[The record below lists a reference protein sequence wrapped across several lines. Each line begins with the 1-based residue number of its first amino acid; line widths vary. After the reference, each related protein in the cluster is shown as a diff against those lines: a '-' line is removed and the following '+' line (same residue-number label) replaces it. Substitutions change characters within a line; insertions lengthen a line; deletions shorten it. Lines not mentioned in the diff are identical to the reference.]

1 MSATDQVGAVI
12 AFLVPFGFAYLLYRL
27 VFAVR
32 HARQRKSLKRTLDQ
46 ALQRAR
52 DRWVADP
59 LSWIAL
65 EDAMGVHRLE
75 TIDQWRERCR

>member
-1 MSATDQVGAVI
+1 MSAADQIGAVI

-32 HARQRKSLKRTLDQ
+32 DARQRKSLERALDQ
-46 ALQRAR
+46 ALLRAR

-59 LSWIAL
+59 LSWIAVK
-65 EDAMGVHRLE
+65 DAMAARRLE
-75 TIDQWRERCR
+75 TINQWREGCR